1 MSFKHKFPTSVT
13 MIGYI
18 EKAKALPKTKNNAT
32 LRVRASLYN
41 PSEQFR
47 TPGKILLNVEKTG
60 ELVSVIGR
68 LVMAKGKNGTKL
80 EVLVERIK
88 SLDEE
93 QDYGVDE
100 ALGEQ

>member
-1 MSFKHKFPTSVT
+1 M
-13 MIGYI
+13 YD
-18 EKAKALPKTKNNAT
+18 
-32 LRVRASLYN
+32 LRVPMMA
-41 PSEQFR
+41 FG
-47 TPGKILLNVEKTG
+47 TPGKILLDVEKTG